1 VIERFKSVLGERVV
15 EVRESKVLTGSS
27 CRLVSPGDDPTQS
40 MQRVRRLLEQDFEVP
55 KKILE
60 INRRHPLVQ
69 DLARLIRNRPDEALI
84 DPAIEQL
91 YENALLLEGLHPN
104 PAAMVPRLQRL
115 IERAAAA
122 LADE

>member
-1 VIERFKSVLGERVV
+1 
-15 EVRESKVLTGSS
+15 
-27 CRLVSPGDDPTQS
+27 

-55 KKILE
+55 KKALE
-60 INRRHPLVQ
+60 INRRHPLIQ
-69 DLARLIRNRPDEALI
+69 DLARLVDQRPDEALI

-104 PAAMVPRLQRL
+104 PADMVPRVQDI

-122 LADE
+122 LAE